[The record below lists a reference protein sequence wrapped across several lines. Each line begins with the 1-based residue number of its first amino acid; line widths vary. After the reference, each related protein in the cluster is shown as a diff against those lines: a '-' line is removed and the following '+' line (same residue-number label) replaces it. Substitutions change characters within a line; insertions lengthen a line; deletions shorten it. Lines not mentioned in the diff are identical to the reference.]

1 MDREDA
7 VYVCNGIFLCHKNK
21 EMLPLQ
27 QRGWTWRALCS
38 VRYVSQ
44 RKTGI
49 IGSHLYLESKKHNKQ
64 TTLEIIN
71 TENIFIVPGGVGPG
85 AG

>member
-1 MDREDA
+1 M
-7 VYVCNGIFLCHKNK
+7 
-21 EMLPLQ
+21 
-27 QRGWTWRALCS
+27 
-38 VRYVSQ
+38 RYVSQ